1 VNVVKFTLGR
11 LAVPLIPGSR
21 STTGTI
27 VWLIQTNRPYLNIP
41 SAGDIIS
48 NTKILSTK
56 SRHVDR
62 VIREAIEIELHL
74 NNMNREDGL
83 CQSQSWKPLNPL
95 P

>member
-1 VNVVKFTLGR
+1 MREYDDDAPFNCCV
-11 LAVPLIPGSR
+11 
-21 STTGTI
+21 TGEPWYVT
-27 VWLIQTNRPYLNIP
+27 IP

-48 NTKILSTK
+48 DTKILSTK
-56 SRHVDR
+56 STHVDR
-62 VIREAIEIELHL
+62 VIREAIEIELHF